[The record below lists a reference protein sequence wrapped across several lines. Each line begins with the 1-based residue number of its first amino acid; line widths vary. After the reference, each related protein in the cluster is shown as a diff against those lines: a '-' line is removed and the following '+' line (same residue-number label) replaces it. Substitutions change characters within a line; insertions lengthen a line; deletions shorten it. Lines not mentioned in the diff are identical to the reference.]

1 MSYTETKEHAPGRL
15 NKIFNEPYNAFDN
28 DVPERQLH
36 LRIALRTLLEPPMQQ
51 RRLVL
56 RVIHGWENGNDD
68 PDDLRHSDHDVTAL
82 SDVNEVFRRYHQ
94 TIERIEPLPEDE
106 DSLIA
111 VPRDDA
117 IAHARQQGM
126 TLDDDIARRP
136 AQWPT
141 FERGLYL
148 YTFFKMYH
156 RLTYGEDESYR
167 STRCMTPEGEFEI
180 HEFHL
185 EEGEF
190 AVVTPAGTNQ
200 DQSTLLVLHEG
211 ELEPVLQLW
220 ETAWAHA

>member
-1 MSYTETKEHAPGRL
+1 MPYTEAKEHVPGRL
-15 NKIFNEPYNAFDN
+15 NTIFNEPYQAFDN

-36 LRIALRTLLEPPMQQ
+36 LKIALRALLEQPMQQ
-51 RRLVL
+51 QRLIL

-68 PDDLRHSDHDVTAL
+68 PVDLRHSDHDVTAL
-82 SDVNEVFRRYHQ
+82 DDVHEVFRRYHQ
-94 TIERIEPLPEDE
+94 AIERIEPFPEDD

-111 VPRDDA
+111 QPRDDA
-117 IAHARQQGM
+117 IAHARRQGAA
-126 TLDDDIARRP
+126 LDDDIAQRP

-148 YTFFKMYH
+148 YTLFKMYH

-167 STRCMTPEGEFEI
+167 STRCSTAEGEFEI

-190 AVVTPAGTNQ
+190 AVVTPAESGQ
-200 DQSTLLVLHEG
+200 DQPTLLILHEG

-220 ETAWAHA
+220 ETAWHNA

>member
-1 MSYTETKEHAPGRL
+1 MSYTEAKEHAPGRL

-51 RRLVL
+51 RRLVV

-82 SDVNEVFRRYHQ
+82 SDVNEVFRLYHQ
-94 TIERIEPLPEDE
+94 AIERIEPLPEDD

-111 VPRDDA
+111 EPRDDA
-117 IAHARQQGM
+117 IAHARQQGV

-190 AVVTPAGTNQ
+190 AVVAPAGTNQ
-200 DQSTLLVLHEG
+200 NQSTLLVLHEG